1 MAEPGKPPWRVVA
14 LPAEHGGWGFVL
26 EPILLGLLVA
36 PSSAGFF
43 LALIAL
49 ASFLARTPLKI
60 LWKDVRRSRR
70 YARTTAA
77 AQVLLLYG
85 GLAGLGFAGAL
96 LSGGWWPLLPLLL
109 VSPLIALQLY
119 FDLYLSSRNLL
130 PELAGP
136 VALAAVAAGMGLAN
150 GWLWPA
156 AFGLWAIMVLRG
168 LPSILYVR
176 ARLRLEKGQPVNPL
190 PVITVQFAA
199 WAVGLSLFFLD
210 VLPFLA
216 VTALL
221 ILLARAVWG
230 LSAYRRPV
238 VAKTIGWGEILF
250 GLLTVLLSAIG
261 YWL

>member
-1 MAEPGKPPWRVVA
+1 MAEPSKPPWRAVA

-36 PSSAGFF
+36 PSPAGFF
-43 LALIAL
+43 LALASF

-60 LWKDVRRSRR
+60 LWKDVRRGRR

-85 GLAGLGFAGAL
+85 GLAGLGFAGAW
-96 LSGGWWPLLPLLL
+96 LSGGWLPLLPLLL
-109 VSPLIALQLY
+109 ASPLIAVQVY
-119 FDLYLSSRNLL
+119 FDLYLSSRKLL
-130 PELAGP
+130 PELVGP
-136 VALAAVAAGMGLAN
+136 VALAAVGAGMGLAA

-156 AFGLWAIMVLRG
+156 ALGLWAIMVLRA

-176 ARLRLEKGQPVNPL
+176 ARLRLEKGQPVNLTPA
-190 PVITVQFAA
+190 IAVQFVA
-199 WAVGLSLFFLD
+199 WAVGFSLFLLGI
-210 VLPFLA
+210 LPFLA
-216 VTALL
+216 ATALL
-221 ILLARAVWG
+221 ILLARAVYG
-230 LSAYRRPV
+230 LSPYRRPV
-238 VAKTIGWGEILF
+238 AAKTIGWGEILL